1 MSQDDDR
8 SSPDG
13 RVRRAMHALRDGDR
27 REAPPF
33 DAMWRAAAAPRAK
46 RRATFSLA
54 SAAAGVAAA
63 AAVTLYFATRP
74 SMHQAAG
81 PPAVSVAPTTRAVAR
96 VLIPTE
102 LALEF
107 LLEPP
112 RTPVALSFE
121 DDPPRGGFR

>member
-8 SSPDG
+8 SAPDA

-27 REAPPF
+27 QQAPPF
-33 DAMWRAAAAPRAK
+33 DAMWRGAAAPRAK

-54 SAAAGVAAA
+54 SAAAGVAAVA
-63 AAVTLYFATRP
+63 AITMHFATRP
-74 SMHQAAG
+74 SMHQAAA
-81 PPAVSVAPTTRAVAR
+81 PPALSVAPTTRALAR

-112 RTPVALSFE
+112 RSSVALSFD